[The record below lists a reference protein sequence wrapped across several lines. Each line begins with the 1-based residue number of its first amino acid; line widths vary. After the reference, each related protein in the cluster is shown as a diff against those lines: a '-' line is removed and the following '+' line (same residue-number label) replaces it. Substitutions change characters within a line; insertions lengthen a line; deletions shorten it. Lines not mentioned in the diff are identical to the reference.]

1 MVSRHRISQTLALLA
16 GVAALLGPADRTEAA
31 DTLALV
37 GQLSFASGNGS
48 ECWGW
53 TAPDG
58 TEYAIMGY
66 RNGIAFV
73 RTTPFIQLIDTVPG
87 PMGNNG
93 YPWREMKTYQHY
105 AYCVSEATGTY
116 QGISVIDLQYL
127 PDSVRYIGSFPTDTL
142 ASGAN
147 YTAHTISID
156 TVGGWCYVE
165 GTSARQVR
173 VLSLANPEAPVFVN
187 AFGTASGSIHD
198 MTAFNDTVY
207 VAEGSMG
214 SWSVWNLTNKT
225 APSMIV
231 RISIPSSGY
240 VHNIW
245 PSPDHQ
251 YCATT
256 EETAGK
262 TVKIW
267 NISDLQNV
275 QLIGQY
281 LGPSGMAH
289 NAHWLTQDRL
299 VLSHYQSGVVM
310 LDVTNPALPV
320 QIGRYDTYAAGE
332 GSAFQ
337 GCWGAYP
344 YTQNGYIYG
353 SNLDGRF
360 FVLDFGP
367 FCPVLDAPAL
377 ISPADGAGD
386 LLQPITLSWSNMSA
400 TGYRVEVDSDPAFGS
415 PEVNTVEVGT
425 TFDVSGLPKG
435 VIYYWRVRSLNA
447 CGEGAPSAPQTFE
460 AGCAVTLTGD
470 VNLTGSITSADIVY
484 LVNYV
489 FKSGATPLPLEASG
503 DVDCSGVV
511 NAADIVNLVN
521 FTFKSG
527 PPPCNVCT
535 IL

>member
-1 MVSRHRISQTLALLA
+1 MVNKHARFSTALATLVGLT
-16 GVAALLGPADRTEAA
+16 AAFGPADRTEAA

-37 GQLSFASGNGS
+37 GQVTFSAGNGS

-53 TAPDG
+53 TAPDS

-73 RTTPFIQLIDTVPG
+73 RTTPTIALIDTVPG
-87 PMGNNG
+87 PTGNNG
-93 YPWREMKTYQHY
+93 YPWREMKTYGHY

-116 QGISVIDLQYL
+116 QGLSVIDLQYL
-127 PDSVRYIGSFPTDTL
+127 PDSVHYVGSFATDTL
-142 ASGAN
+142 SSGTN

-156 TVGGWCYVE
+156 TVHGYCYVE

-198 MTAFNDTVY
+198 MTVFNDTVY

-214 SWSVWNLTNKT
+214 TWSVWNLTNKA

-231 RISIPSSGY
+231 RISIPSGGY
-240 VHNIW
+240 VHNVW
-245 PSPDHQ
+245 LSPDHK

-267 NISDLQNV
+267 NITDLQNV
-275 QLIGQY
+275 QLVGQY

-289 NAHWLTQDRL
+289 NAHWLTQDTL
-299 VLSHYQSGVVM
+299 VLSHYQSGVVV
-310 LDVTNPALPV
+310 LNVSNPALPV

-332 GSAFQ
+332 SSAFQ

-344 YTQNGYIYG
+344 YTRNGYIYG
-353 SNLDGRF
+353 SNIDGRL
-360 FVLDFGP
+360 FVLTM
-367 FCPVLDAPAL
+367 CPTLGAPTL
-377 ISPADGAGD
+377 LSPADGAPD
-386 LLQPITLSWSNMSA
+386 LLLPLTLEWSDAGAS
-400 TGYRVEVDSDPAFGS
+400 GYNVEVDSDPAFGS
-415 PEVNTVEVGT
+415 PDYNTVVT
-425 TFDVSGLPKG
+425 DTFLEVSGLPLG
-435 VIYYWRVRSLNA
+435 QIYYWRVSSQNE
-447 CGEGAPSAPQTFE
+447 CGDGAPSPARSFE
-460 AGCAVTLTGD
+460 AGCVVTLTGD
-470 VNLTGSITSADIVY
+470 VNSSGNITSADIVY

-489 FKSGATPLPLEASG
+489 FKSGATPLPIEAAG

-511 NAADIVNLVN
+511 SSADIVTLVN